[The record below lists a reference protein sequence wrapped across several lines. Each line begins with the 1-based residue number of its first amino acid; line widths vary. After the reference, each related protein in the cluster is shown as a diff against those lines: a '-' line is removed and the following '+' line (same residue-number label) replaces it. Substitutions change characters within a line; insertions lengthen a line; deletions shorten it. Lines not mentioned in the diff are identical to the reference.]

1 MEILLKELLRT
12 ELVIIIISLKDIHQK
27 VDLVHFRQK

>member
-12 ELVIIIISLKDIHQK
+12 ELVIIIIFLKDIHQK
-27 VDLVHFRQK
+27 VDLAHSRQK